1 MTRTIT
7 QRTTEERKLI
17 YCEVCGVFWE
27 EHTADCPRHDYRPAP
42 AGGEEGRPC
51 PQPSG
56 NPS

>member
-7 QRTTEERKLI
+7 QLTTEERKLI

-27 EHTADCPRHDYRPAP
+27 EHTADCPRHAYRPVP
-42 AGGEEGRPC
+42 AVGEEGRPC
-51 PQPSG
+51 SPTPG